1 MLQSLLQSGNAM
13 HKRRY
18 SHVYPTPV
26 GIIRSVLGDLL
37 ASSSK
42 TQDVP
47 TEQADEGQGPT
58 REGQQPLSFWSFQ
71 KPKDP
76 ALRSPSMS
84 LGGHLQKGKCLAQQG
99 GSQHSWRS

>member
-1 MLQSLLQSGNAM
+1 MCTPTLWAICLQQAARHTYL
-13 HKRRY
+13 
-18 SHVYPTPV
+18 
-26 GIIRSVLGDLL
+26 
-37 ASSSK
+37 

-47 TEQADEGQGPT
+47 TEQVDEGQGPT

-99 GSQHSWRS
+99 SSQHSWRS